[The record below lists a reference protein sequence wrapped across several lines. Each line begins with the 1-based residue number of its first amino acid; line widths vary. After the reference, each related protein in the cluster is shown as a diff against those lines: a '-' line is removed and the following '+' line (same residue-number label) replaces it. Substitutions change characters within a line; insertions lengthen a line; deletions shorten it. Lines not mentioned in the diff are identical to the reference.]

1 MRKAFISYARA
12 NKPVIDQL
20 VEHLNDLGCQTWV
33 DSSLHGGQDWWQEI
47 LHRIEDCDVFI
58 AIISNEALTSLACE
72 REFDWAEAL
81 GKPVLPV
88 AVEPPPTALPRRY
101 SRRQIVDYSEPADWD
116 RAARRLGGALLSLP
130 PAPPPTRP
138 LPRPPAAP
146 LSYLTDLVEMVSARQ
161 ALTHDQQ
168 RQVLVKLEPA
178 LRSVDPAER
187 RGGRAVLERFSSRAD
202 LYADVDRTI
211 YVLKQLNDE
220 ASRAHSAESRREP
233 AAFVGRP
240 VQPPKLNSAQRAPH
254 GARPNPATASQPR
267 LHPFTGVSGP
277 IPANYAQPH
286 PERSLNSSLR
296 QLDLRLPATLI
307 ALAAIT
313 GAIPP
318 IQALSTD
325 YHYDDIQIW
334 YWQTVSRIL
343 IGLSFCMLAWKLK
356 SLPNKYVMVIGLLI
370 VPIILL
376 HVINDIMVIGAIRSG
391 DQVNDF
397 LPNIAYPTLLALA
410 SLVGVAFGAAVI
422 AAERVAWASIL
433 IVWGLC
439 GLVEAILSYIAK
451 IDTTTAPRADSVLI
465 VQNVILLTVAVLM
478 YRESRATKT

>member
-130 PAPPPTRP
+130 QAQPPPNP
-138 LPRPPAAP
+138 LPPPPAAP

-168 RQVLVKLEPA
+168 RQVLVQLEPA

-211 YVLKQLNDE
+211 SVLKKLNDK
-220 ASRAHSAESRREP
+220 ASRTHSAESRREP
-233 AAFVGRP
+233 ASFVGRP
-240 VQPPKLNSAQRAPH
+240 VQAAKPNFAQRAPQR
-254 GARPNPATASQPR
+254 ANPAIASQPR
-267 LHPFTGVSGP
+267 LHPTTPASEP
-277 IPANYAQPH
+277 IPGNYAQSH
-286 PERSLNSSLR
+286 PERSLNSGLR
-296 QLDLRLPATLI
+296 QSNLRLPAILI

-318 IQALSTD
+318 IRALSTD

-334 YWQTVSRIL
+334 YWQTVSRVL
-343 IGLSFCMLAWKLK
+343 IGLSFCLLAWK
-356 SLPNKYVMVIGLLI
+356 SRALPNKFVIVSGLLI

-376 HVINDIMVIGAIRSG
+376 HVINDIVVIGAIRSG
-391 DQVNDF
+391 DQVDDF

-410 SLVGVAFGAAVI
+410 ALVGVAFGAAVI

-439 GLVEAILSYIAK
+439 GLVEAILSYRAK
-451 IDTTTAPRADSVLI
+451 IDTNTAPTADSVLI
-465 VQNVILLTVAVLM
+465 VQNVILFTVGILM
-478 YRESRATKT
+478 YRESSAAKK